1 MMMSRPRRSQSRRPK
16 KLQLPLL
23 LPLPL
28 PLKQETL
35 RELRYCRRRSLPR
48 SQPYPPR
55 QEHRDHA
62 SRAGV
67 ADAEAAAEIVR
78 EREVRRPQLQRSRE
92 CPRQMPLP

>member
-1 MMMSRPRRSQSRRPK
+1 MMMSRPRRSQSRRTK

-23 LPLPL
+23 LHLQ
-28 PLKQETL
+28 LKQETL

-62 SRAGV
+62 SRAAV
-67 ADAEAAAEIVR
+67 AAAEAAAEIVR

>member
-1 MMMSRPRRSQSRRPK
+1 MMSRPRRSQSRRTK

-23 LPLPL
+23 LHLQ
-28 PLKQETL
+28 LKQETL
-35 RELRYCRRRSLPR
+35 RELRYCRRLSLPR

-62 SRAGV
+62 SRAAV
-67 ADAEAAAEIVR
+67 AAAEAAAEIVR

>member
-1 MMMSRPRRSQSRRPK
+1 MMMSRPRRRQSRRTK

-23 LPLPL
+23 LHLQ
-28 PLKQETL
+28 LKQETL

-62 SRAGV
+62 SRAAV
-67 ADAEAAAEIVR
+67 AAAEAAAEIVR